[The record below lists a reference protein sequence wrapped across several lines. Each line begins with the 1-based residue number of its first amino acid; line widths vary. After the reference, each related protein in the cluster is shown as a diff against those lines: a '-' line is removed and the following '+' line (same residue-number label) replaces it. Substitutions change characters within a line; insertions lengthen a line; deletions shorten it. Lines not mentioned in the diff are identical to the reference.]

1 MHIFTMLAHL
11 IHPSTH
17 ALVQDGGP
25 TVKQCGAVVGALGG
39 ALFISCLWLLILST
53 VIVSA
58 TGFLEWLDA
67 LYIISY
73 VKIVAIT
80 LQYAPQVGKKV

>member
-1 MHIFTMLAHL
+1 M
-11 IHPSTH
+11 
-17 ALVQDGGP
+17 QDRGP
-25 TVKQCGAVVGALGG
+25 GMKWYGT
-39 ALFISCLWLLILST
+39 LFISCLWLLMLST

-73 VKIVAIT
+73 VKIVAVAI
-80 LQYAPQVGKKV
+80 QYAPQVGLVIVGRVLIASIYYLRITSFSAFRN